1 MARRSRRR
9 GGEGG
14 VGETSNNIFQ
24 LSRQHL
30 NIPYQPTE
38 ILSEG
43 QLETIHQASL
53 KILKEIQLIFHG
65 VFCGM
70 HPFPE
75 GIPHLKEVGIDFLLP
90 QA

>member
-30 NIPYQPTE
+30 NNPYQPTE

-43 QLETIHQASL
+43 QLETIP
-53 KILKEIQLIFHG
+53 LIFN
-65 VFCGM
+65 
-70 HPFPE
+70 
-75 GIPHLKEVGIDFLLP
+75 
-90 QA
+90 

>member
-30 NIPYQPTE
+30 KNPYQPTE
-38 ILSEG
+38 ILSED
-43 QLETIHQASL
+43 QLVTIHQASL
-53 KILKEIQLIFHG
+53 KILKE
-65 VFCGM
+65 
-70 HPFPE
+70 
-75 GIPHLKEVGIDFLLP
+75 VGIDIFLP

>member
-24 LSRQHL
+24 LSRQL
-30 NIPYQPTE
+30 LKNPYQPTG
-38 ILSEG
+38 ILSED
-43 QLETIHQASL
+43 QLVTIHQASL
-53 KILKEIQLIFHG
+53 KILKE
-65 VFCGM
+65 
-70 HPFPE
+70 
-75 GIPHLKEVGIDFLLP
+75 VGIDIFLP

>member
-30 NIPYQPTE
+30 INPYQPTE
-38 ILSEG
+38 IVSGG
-43 QLETIHQASL
+43 QLETI
-53 KILKEIQLIFHG
+53 QLIFN
-65 VFCGM
+65 
-70 HPFPE
+70 
-75 GIPHLKEVGIDFLLP
+75 
-90 QA
+90 

>member
-30 NIPYQPTE
+30 KNPYQPTE

-43 QLETIHQASL
+43 QLETI
-53 KILKEIQLIFHG
+53 QLIKYLRRWVLIFSYRRHRILQKSG
-65 VFCGM
+65 RR
-70 HPFPE
+70 
-75 GIPHLKEVGIDFLLP
+75 
-90 QA
+90 

>member
-14 VGETSNNIFQ
+14 VCETSNNIFQ

-30 NIPYQPTE
+30 KNPYQPTE

-43 QLETIHQASL
+43 QLENILQASL
-53 KILKEIQLIFHG
+53 KILKEIQLTFHG
-65 VFCGM
+65 VLWDA
-70 HPFPE
+70 PLS
-75 GIPHLKEVGIDFLLP
+75 LK
-90 QA
+90 ASHN

>member
-30 NIPYQPTE
+30 KNPYQPTE

-43 QLETIHQASL
+43 QLENILQASL
-53 KILKEIQLIFHG
+53 KILKEIQLKIF
-65 VFCGM
+65 
-70 HPFPE
+70 
-75 GIPHLKEVGIDFLLP
+75 
-90 QA
+90 A